1 MLQKIWNRIPLI
13 YALAVI
19 VLIIAPLLY
28 ISRYN
33 HAGADDFEVSG
44 LLVRTQSIWQT
55 AMALMK
61 RSAAYTG
68 VLVQA
73 LFQPADVQGIGFR
86 LVPIGVVL
94 LYLVTFYAGITAL
107 LPRHSTASERGVFM
121 LACFAVFFRL
131 MESPMQT
138 IFWSMSAIGYT
149 SGYALAILFI
159 ALLTQYL
166 CIDSSTGMAGKYAMV
181 IVAML
186 LAMGSL
192 PVVSLLTVGLCAGAL
207 LYALLNGQRQ
217 KWPALGF
224 LLLLALLV
232 LAYLLTAPGT
242 ARRISE
248 GGHQGLVER
257 PVLSLALFAFNM
269 YRDYLARW
277 FSDSLFLLSSVAFI
291 GWLAERR
298 VMPQLRLPLWL
309 PFVATFAFG
318 YLWFFIPK
326 LLVNYI
332 ASRQIDTGLVF
343 FITGWILSL
352 MYLAAFLQRQH
363 LLHEAGR
370 GWRSVVFGAMLLTLL
385 LPQYVSNMRHMWV
398 DIRSGSAARHDL
410 EITRRYQM
418 MHRQRAGNQL
428 LVLDT
433 LQAMPLTIWKGD
445 FIPDTSNWA
454 NRSFARYFG
463 HTTISVKQGTS
474 AHIQKE

>member
-1 MLQKIWNRIPLI
+1 
-13 YALAVI
+13 
-19 VLIIAPLLY
+19 
-28 ISRYN
+28 
-33 HAGADDFEVSG
+33 
-44 LLVRTQSIWQT
+44 
-55 AMALMK
+55 MALMK
-61 RSAAYTG
+61 RSASYTG
-68 VLVQA
+68 VLAQA

-86 LVPIGVVL
+86 IVPIGIVL
-94 LYLVTFYAGITAL
+94 VYLVTFYTGIAAL
-107 LPRHSTASERGVFM
+107 LPRHSTTSERWLFA

-149 SGYALAILFI
+149 SGYVLAILFI
-159 ALLTQYL
+159 ALLTRYL
-166 CIDSSTGMAGKYAMV
+166 CIDSSVGMAGKYIMV

-217 KWPALGF
+217 KRLALGF

-248 GGHQGLVER
+248 GGHQSLVER
-257 PVLSLALFAFNM
+257 PILSLALFAFNM
-269 YRDYLARW
+269 YRDYLAKW
-277 FSDSLFLLSSVAFI
+277 FSDSLFMLSSVAFI

-298 VMPQLRLPLWL
+298 VVPQLRLPLWL
-309 PFVATFAFG
+309 PFAATFAFG
-318 YLWFFIPK
+318 YLWFFTPK

-352 MYLAAFLQRQH
+352 VYLADFLQRQKF
-363 LLHEAGR
+363 LREAGR
-370 GWRSVVFGAMLLTLL
+370 GWHSVVFGAMLLTLL

-398 DIRSGSAARHDL
+398 DIRSGSAARHDM
-410 EITRRYQM
+410 EIMQRYQIM
-418 MHRQRAGNQL
+418 RRQRAGNQP

-433 LQAMPLTIWKGD
+433 LQALPLTIWKGD

-454 NRSFARYFG
+454 NRSFAHYFG
-463 HTTISVKQGTS
+463 HTTISVKQRTPT
-474 AHIQKE
+474 HIQK